1 MKSTR
6 TCGVR
11 ALRMKLLIQRY
22 PFHRFAT
29 GRGRFRVILLKSLPL
44 AFQSLDGLPQPVSG
58 CFFNLVLIAIPI
70 QRIQSLSRRAER
82 DVPAGDYFR
91 AELWWHQLH
100 QDAIAARSG
109 ILLAIVVHAGG
120 GIFEDKLGSP
130 GLPGGTPI
138 STLLQEFEL
147 KS

>member
-1 MKSTR
+1 MK
-6 TCGVR
+6 
-11 ALRMKLLIQRY
+11 ALIQRSS
-22 PFHRFAT
+22 FHRFAT
-29 GRGRFRVILLKSLPL
+29 GRGRFGVIPLKSLPL
-44 AFQSLDGLPQPVSG
+44 VFQSLDGLPQPVSR

-82 DVPAGDYFR
+82 DVPAGNLFR
-91 AELWWHQLH
+91 AELGWHQLH

-109 ILLAIVVHAGG
+109 VLLAIIVHAGG
-120 GIFEDKLGSP
+120 GILEDKLGSP

-138 STLLQEFEL
+138 SALLQEFEL